1 MDKAVEELKLN
12 VVDEC
17 SYQFKKDNAPRCY
30 NYLFDIR
37 KSFVYSYICRW
48 RKNNIGFIFLFL
60 GVESEKIK
68 SIIKD
73 DFEVNVLNIDACYFT
88 RGN

>member
-1 MDKAVEELKLN
+1 MLERLTVIIKTFEMIKPFMDKAVEELKLN

-37 KSFVYSYICRW
+37 KSFVYSYICR
-48 RKNNIGFIFLFL
+48 
-60 GVESEKIK
+60 
-68 SIIKD
+68 
-73 DFEVNVLNIDACYFT
+73 
-88 RGN
+88 